1 MPSIAWTMWD
11 VMWVN
16 FTQPQLICMAC
27 GLVLYMY
34 PIVHM
39 AEEGGGGIG
48 CTVCREAGCCLR
60 LLSVWGLRFCP
71 SNLTT

>member
-1 MPSIAWTMWD
+1 
-11 VMWVN
+11 
-16 FTQPQLICMAC
+16 MAC

-39 AEEGGGGIG
+39 AEEGGGGGIG
-48 CTVCREAGCCLR
+48 CTVCREAGCCLQ